1 MPYNPI
7 TLEYHP
13 DDKGLEL
20 MGKDEE
26 AKVKWWTVEL
36 KVRLEHIWEQQ
47 ILIQDLIVVTMYW
60 QVM

>member
-1 MPYNPI
+1 MGNSIILHKSFRMPYNPI

-26 AKVKWWTVEL
+26 AKVK
-36 KVRLEHIWEQQ
+36 
-47 ILIQDLIVVTMYW
+47 
-60 QVM
+60 